1 MPHQASDIDNISM
14 VKEGHRLCEKAQLH
28 ELNQHFGDCI
38 QNVRSTRG
46 QPAQF
51 DSAAQLNHIQR
62 LEEEILDLRN
72 MYDKEIQALHGQL
85 EMTSYERARLELNNL
100 QNSQM
105 ATEYLDRV
113 TELNGLLLRKDEEL
127 RSQQL
132 LLSQKERELEK
143 KTDLTVSLSA
153 KPDLGRSELEELHH
167 RLQEVQFR
175 YETEYSQRLQLQD
188 EVSVLKHKLELQQA
202 FHSQLLDSK
211 MRLSNDQRHT
221 GQVDEEN
228 QHLFDQVNELTAK
241 ITALESKLL
250 HEESNNRGLI
260 ERLKQERLSDQ
271 RRIRALETRLEEMQD
286 LLLVKMK
293 ELADSQEADTPLQTM
308 PDSLKAVE
316 DEEKDKFLQN
326 QSHLNSEDNGA
337 EGTTMDLPQR
347 TSPDPT
353 AFSSSQT
360 ACMSPKPGRPATS
373 SGIQRSRQGKAMV
386 GFKESEV
393 PKRAVSVPPSLDLG
407 KGSMGQGKDYF
418 SSLFRELR
426 KEAAHP
432 SNSKSR
438 SSTAQDYH
446 NANSSAIGNIEIAE
460 VDQSGL
466 FVRLVNSSTELEED
480 IGGFILQQNVG
491 GHPVA
496 VYRFPPRT
504 RMKADA
510 TVTLWSAAAN
520 VSHKPPEDFLWKEQN
535 RFGTG
540 PECTTIFCRPN
551 GQAIAWYTPA
561 RWNVRLQQAWQE
573 PVSDEEVQT
582 RSHSALLYN
591 DGKLAEKVDYDTAR
605 NLVDLPSTKHS
616 RTQSNQR
623 EEEPSVLLK
632 REKESPLALFPTR
645 SPWVQSTNS
654 PTHPAYAPPR
664 PLSMGNDG
672 SSLCRQARSQSTR
685 PDPAAGYL
693 YAGSSSGRNAAS
705 GRDCSIHSARSKR
718 GPTRS
723 AGPSLGGVMYLGH
736 PTPFASP
743 LQRYYAN
750 ASYNIKLSS
759 QATLSPSHL
768 PSTRKTC

>member
-1 MPHQASDIDNISM
+1 MPHQASDINNISM
-14 VKEGHRLCEKAQLH
+14 VKEDHRLCEKAQLQ
-28 ELNQHFGDCI
+28 ELNQHFGNCI
-38 QNVRSTRG
+38 QNVRSMRG

-62 LEEEILDLRN
+62 SEEEILAIRS
-72 MYDKEIQALHGQL
+72 MYDKEIQALHRQL
-85 EMTSYERARLELNNL
+85 ELTSYERARLELNNL
-100 QNSQM
+100 QNCQM

-113 TELNGLLLRKDEEL
+113 TELNGHLLRKDEEL

-132 LLSQKERELEK
+132 LLSQKEKELEK
-143 KTDLTVSLSA
+143 KTDLTVSPSA
-153 KPDLGRSELEELHH
+153 KPDLGRNELEELHH
-167 RLQEVQFR
+167 RLQEIQFR
-175 YETEYSQRLQLQD
+175 YEAEYSQRLQLQD
-188 EVSVLKHKLELQQA
+188 EVSVLKHKLELQQEG
-202 FHSQLLDSK
+202 HSQLLDLK
-211 MRLSNDQRHT
+211 MHLSNDQRHR

-228 QHLFDQVNELTAK
+228 QHLLEQVNELTAK
-241 ITALESKLL
+241 ITALESKLF

-271 RRIRALETRLEEMQD
+271 QRIQALETRLEEMQD

-293 ELADSQEADTPLQTM
+293 ELADSQEADAPLQTK
-308 PDSLKAVE
+308 PDSLKAVV

-326 QSHLNSEDNGA
+326 QSHLSSERLHTA
-337 EGTTMDLPQR
+337 EDLPQC

-353 AFSSSQT
+353 AFSSSHT
-360 ACMSPKPGRPATS
+360 ACISPKPGRPATS
-373 SGIQRSRQGKAMV
+373 SGIQRSREEKGMV
-386 GFKESEV
+386 SFEESEG

-407 KGSMGQGKDYF
+407 KASMGQGKDYF
-418 SSLFRELR
+418 NSLFRELK
-426 KEAAHP
+426 KEAAPP

-460 VDQSGL
+460 VDQSGR
-466 FVRLVNSSTELEED
+466 FVRLVNSSPELEED

-520 VSHKPPEDFLWKEQN
+520 VSHKPPKDFLWKEQN

-551 GQAIAWYTPA
+551 GQAVAWYTPA
-561 RWNVRLQQAWQE
+561 RWNVRLQQAWQD

-582 RSHSALLYN
+582 RSHSALLSN
-591 DGKLAEKVDYDTAR
+591 DGKLAEKVEYETAG
-605 NLVDLPSTKHS
+605 NHVDLPSTKHS

-623 EEEPSVLLK
+623 EEEPPVLLK
-632 REKESPLALFPTR
+632 REKEAPLALFPPR
-645 SPWVQSTNS
+645 SPWVQSTSS

-693 YAGSSSGRNAAS
+693 YTGSSSGRSAAS
-705 GRDCSIHSARSKR
+705 GRERSKR

-759 QATLSPSHL
+759 QAPLSPSRL
-768 PSTRKTC
+768 PSSRKTC